1 MTFYTDGSALG
12 TERKTQ
18 KVDMASLVLM
28 MTAYL
33 ALSVPKEQ
41 MEPPIIEK
49 S

>member
-1 MTFYTDGSALG
+1 MVPALG
-12 TERKTQ
+12 TERRTQ

-28 MTAYL
+28 TL
-33 ALSVPKEQ
+33 AVFSSSEPKEQ